1 MKLKPFSTATLVL
14 VAGAW
19 LASEANAA
27 TLFSRG
33 AKWSYYKGNDHPSG
47 GDLEWTEPEFDDS
60 DWPSGASPIRYGDGN
75 GGTVLGDMRNTYST
89 MFFRRTF
96 TVANPAQISALDLL
110 VDYDDGFVVWINGE
124 QVLDVGGSANLSHDS
139 FASISHESGNFET
152 FALANPAQFLVD
164 GKNQIAI
171 LGFNIS
177 LTSSDFMMNAELRSF
192 KPDKSPPKVV
202 SLNPPPGNVSLLR
215 EITVRFGEEVTGVDA
230 GDLWLNGDPAVQL
243 RGGNRSWTFTFAP
256 GDFGEATLSWNP
268 NHGIADTARPPNL
281 MDAATA
287 AATHQYRIVDD
298 MPPTLVTIL
307 PPPGSTVRGLDRV
320 RPFFTQSSEGRRVGH
335 ER

>member
-1 MKLKPFSTATLVL
+1 MKLHPFLTATLIL
-14 VAGAW
+14 AAGAW
-19 LASEANAA
+19 LASDVNAA

-33 AKWSYYKGNDHPSG
+33 VTWNYYKGNDHPSG
-47 GDLEWTEPEFDDS
+47 GDLEWTESDFDDS
-60 DWPSGASPIRYGDGN
+60 DWPSGATPIRYGDGN
-75 GGTVLGDMRNTYST
+75 GGTVLGDMRNNYST

-96 TVANPAQISALDLL
+96 TVANPAQISALDLH

-124 QVLDVGGSANLSHDS
+124 EVLNVGGAADLSHDS

-152 FALANPAQFLVD
+152 FALDNSAQFLVD

-171 LGFNIS
+171 MGFNTN

-192 KPDKSPPKVV
+192 QPDKSPPKVV

-230 GDLWLNGDPAVQL
+230 GDLWLNGDPAMQL

-256 GDFGEATLSWNP
+256 VDFDEVILSWNP

-281 MDAATA
+281 MDAGAA

-298 MPPTLVTIL
+298 MPPSLADHAPAASISVAVKNGCSFMT
-307 PPPGSTVRGLDRV
+307 GC
-320 RPFFTQSSEGRRVGH
+320 
-335 ER
+335 

>member
-1 MKLKPFSTATLVL
+1 MT
-14 VAGAW
+14 
-19 LASEANAA
+19 
-27 TLFSRG
+27 
-33 AKWSYYKGNDHPSG
+33 
-47 GDLEWTEPEFDDS
+47 LEWTESDFDDS

-89 MFFRRTF
+89 IFFRRTF
-96 TVANPAQISALDLL
+96 TVTNPAQISALDLQ

-124 QVLDVGGSANLSHDS
+124 KVLNVGGAADLSHDS

-152 FALANPAQFLVD
+152 FALDNPSQFLVD
-164 GKNQIAI
+164 GINQIAI
-171 LGFNIS
+171 MGFNTN

-192 KPDKSPPKVV
+192 QPDKSPPKVV

-230 GDLWLNGDPAVQL
+230 SDLWLNGDPAVQL

-281 MDAATA
+281 MDAGA
-287 AATHQYRIVDD
+287 AAETHQYRIVDD
-298 MPPTLVTIL
+298 MPPSLVTIL
-307 PPPGSTVRGLDRV
+307 PPPGSTVRWLDRV
-320 RPFFTQSSEGRRVGH
+320 RLFFSEPIRRTRGGRPASQRPRSRCRSLALPAARGRLSSSRLKAAS
-335 ER
+335 